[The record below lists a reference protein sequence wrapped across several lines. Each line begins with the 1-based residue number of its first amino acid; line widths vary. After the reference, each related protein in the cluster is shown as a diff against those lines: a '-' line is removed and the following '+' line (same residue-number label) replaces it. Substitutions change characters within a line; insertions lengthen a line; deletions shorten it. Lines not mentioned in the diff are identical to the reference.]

1 MKRKQVERRKGDQK
15 DTSGDNKLAY
25 QRLGWRAEV
34 SFHKGIQSQVTSAI
48 NSISL
53 D

>member
-25 QRLGWRAEV
+25 HRLGWRAEV
-34 SFHKGIQSQVTSAI
+34 GFHEGIERQVKSAM
-48 NSISL
+48 NGISSG
-53 D
+53 